1 MGDFFRI
8 RNVGAPFTWH
18 SAPIMVWVVAV
29 ARARSGF
36 SDGGKLGPPKIERTV
51 ETDGGPWKL

>member
-1 MGDFFRI
+1 
-8 RNVGAPFTWH
+8 
-18 SAPIMVWVVAV
+18 MVWVVAV